1 MVNTERRIHREKDRM
16 KIYGVLCALCCW
28 ALATSAQEAPMDVAH
43 LRVVEDH
50 TENLANELHKF
61 SVAVRDGQSAEM
73 ASYFAADLKA
83 ERLPSAQG
91 DWQQVAKWIY
101 EQPTAR
107 QKEYTDKEGF
117 LVDWQQFLAEFSHIE
132 DVRFKV
138 KYAQIEVDASVDA
151 EVDIYFFVVGRDVE
165 GRRQWVESKGHISAR
180 EVGEK
185 KWQIRALKFKYLHK
199 HHTRTDLFSEVSLA
213 AQVYRSVPPFGTP
226 GNQDFVAHG
235 VTVGDLDQDGLL
247 DVITTGTNQ
256 NYAYMNQGDGTFENR
271 AAEIGLEFTPT
282 ATAPLL
288 IDYDNDGDSDLFMAS
303 VGHQML
309 FENRLYPDGKLD
321 FWDVSSAAGVAYPAQ
336 GFSAVA
342 GDVNNDGLVDIYVAS
357 YNQYGTI
364 MPNSWSQATNGTANL
379 LFINQG
385 AGRFVEAAEKW
396 GVQDRRWSYAA
407 HFGDLNA
414 DGRADLYVAND
425 FGENAFYINEGDRF
439 VDRAAAMGVLDP
451 GNGMGVSFGDYN
463 NDGMLDLHVTN
474 MSSTA
479 GNRIIKQLFPN
490 EATQLDETRVLNKL
504 AAGNSLYENLG
515 DGQFKD
521 VTAKVGALSAGWSFG
536 GGFIDFDNDGWEDIH
551 APNGFIS
558 GKSLKDT

>member
-1 MVNTERRIHREKDRM
+1 M
-16 KIYGVLCALCCW
+16 KIYGVLCALSCW
-28 ALATSAQEAPMDVAH
+28 ALSSGAEEAPIDIGH

-61 SVAVRDGQSAEM
+61 SVAVRDGETDEM
-73 ASYFAADLKA
+73 ATYFASDLRAELLPRAD
-83 ERLPSAQG
+83 G

-101 EQPTAR
+101 ELPMVRREAFA
-107 QKEYTDKEGF
+107 DKVGF
-117 LVDWQQFLAEFSHIE
+117 LADWQRFLADFSQIE

-138 KYAQIEVDASVDA
+138 KHAHVEVA
-151 EVDIYFFVVGRDVE
+151 ETAGAEAEIYFFVIGRDLA

-180 EVGEK
+180 AVGEK
-185 KWQIRALKFKYLHK
+185 EWQIHALDFKYLHK
-199 HHTRTDLFSEVSLA
+199 HHARSELFSEVSLP
-213 AQVYRSVPPFGTP
+213 AQVYRSVPSFGTE

-235 VTVGDLDQDGLL
+235 VATGDIDGDGLL
-247 DVITTGTNQ
+247 DVITTGTSQ
-256 NYAYMNQGDGTFENR
+256 NYVYVNQGDGTFSNR
-271 AAEIGLEFTPT
+271 AAEVGLEFTPT

-288 IDYDNDGDSDLFMAS
+288 VDYDNDGDSDLFLAA

-309 FENRLYPDGKLD
+309 FENRLYPDGELA
-321 FWDVSSAAGVAYPAQ
+321 FWDVSSEADVAYPAQ

-342 GDVNNDGLVDIYVAS
+342 ADVNNDGMPDIYVAS
-357 YNQYGTI
+357 YNQYGTV

-379 LFINQG
+379 LFVNQG
-385 AGRFVEAAEKW
+385 EGRFKEQAAQW

-407 HFGDLNA
+407 QFGDLNG

-425 FGENAFYINEGDRF
+425 FGENAFYINEGSRF
-439 VDRAAAMGVLDP
+439 VERAVAMGVLDP
-451 GNGMGVSFGDYN
+451 GNGMGVSLGDYN
-463 NDGMLDLHVTN
+463 NDGRLDLHVTN

-479 GNRIIKQLFPN
+479 GNRILTQLFPDA
-490 EATQLDETRVLNKL
+490 ATQLDETRVLNKL
-504 AAGNSLYENLG
+504 AAGNSLYENIG
-515 DGQFKD
+515 DGKFKD
-521 VTAKVGALSAGWSFG
+521 VTAKVWPFSAGWSFG

>member
-1 MVNTERRIHREKDRM
+1 M
-16 KIYGVLCALCCW
+16 KIYRVLCVLCCLVMSIN
-28 ALATSAQEAPMDVAH
+28 AEEAPIDIGH
-43 LRVVEDH
+43 LQMVEDH

-61 SVAVRDGQSAEM
+61 SVAVRDGKLDEM
-73 ASYFAADLKA
+73 SDYFASDLKA
-83 ERLPSAQG
+83 ERLPVAQS
-91 DWQQVAKWIY
+91 DWRQVAKWVY
-101 EQPTAR
+101 ERPMTR
-107 QKEYTDKEGF
+107 RDEYVGKEEF
-117 LVDWQQFLAEFSHIE
+117 LADWQQFLAEFSQIE

-138 KYAQIEVDASVDA
+138 KHAHVESAAAAVA
-151 EVDIYFFVVGRDVE
+151 EADIYFFVIGRDIE
-165 GRRQWVESKGHISAR
+165 GRRQWVESKGHIGAR
-180 EVGEK
+180 EVGK
-185 KWQIRALKFKYLHK
+185 KEWQIQELKFKYLHK

-213 AQVYRSVPPFGTP
+213 AQVYRSVPAFGTP
-226 GNQDFVAHG
+226 GNLDFVAHG
-235 VTVGDLDQDGLL
+235 VAAGDLDQDGLL
-247 DVITTGTNQ
+247 DVITTGTSQ
-256 NYAYMNQGDGTFENR
+256 NYAYMNSGDGTFENR

-288 IDYDNDGDSDLFMAS
+288 IDYDNDGDSDLFLAS

-385 AGRFVEAAEKW
+385 GGRFVEAAEKW

-407 HFGDLNA
+407 HFGDMNA

-425 FGENAFYINEGDRF
+425 FGENAFYINEGKRF
-439 VDRAAAMGVLDP
+439 ADRAVATGVLDP

-463 NDGMLDLHVTN
+463 NDGLLDLHVTN

-521 VTAKVGALSAGWSFG
+521 VTAKVGPFSAGWSFG